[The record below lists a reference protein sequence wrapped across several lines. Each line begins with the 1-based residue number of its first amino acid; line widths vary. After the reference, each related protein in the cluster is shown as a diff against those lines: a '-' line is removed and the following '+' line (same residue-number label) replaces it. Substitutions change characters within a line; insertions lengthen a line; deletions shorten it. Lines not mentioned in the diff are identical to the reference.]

1 MKILELQL
9 IAYGP
14 FSDAAIDL
22 SAGSEGL
29 HIVYGPNEAG
39 KSSALRALH
48 ALLYGVPER
57 SGDDFRH
64 PYAKMR
70 IGAAIQ
76 SSNGELLKLVRRKGR
91 SNTLR
96 ADDDQT
102 VLDESVLQRFISGVG
117 ADLFTTMFGI
127 GYDSLV
133 RGGREI
139 IRGGG
144 SVGQILFAAGSGI
157 ANLRE
162 VQAQLQAEADALF
175 KPSGQKPSINAA
187 ISRFNSKRKA
197 LRDAQLPGQQWQRH
211 DRALREATA
220 RKQSLEQALAGEQ
233 RDVHRLKRIREALP
247 IIAQRTELMHELQD
261 YASAALLPEHFGE
274 KRREL
279 ITNLQIAENDRT
291 KALDAIETIEKA
303 AGELQVSEITLENA
317 GLIEELYQELGSQN
331 KAAKDRVRLETRR
344 SVLRGEAADIL
355 RSLRDDLTLEEAG
368 KLRIKKTETVR
379 INELGTRYE
388 RIVTRIESNRQQI
401 PQLAH
406 DLENLKKELKDLKE
420 PKPVDALKDAMAQ
433 AEEFGALEK
442 HCRAEQ
448 REVQR
453 ALKNLEVTLGQ
464 QTLWPGTVAA
474 LESLPVPLAETID
487 VFEDRVDAAERR
499 VADLKAEIARV
510 EGERREVDRQLEAL
524 QIEHAVPTEQDLL
537 AARHLRDDGWQLV
550 RSRLADAPASEEAVN
565 DFVRN
570 FPASENL
577 AAAFG
582 SSVKRADEVADRLR
596 READRVAAKAKLL
609 TDRDVRTKQQAQ
621 LETDLAAAEK
631 RFAETLQE
639 WIRLWE
645 PVDIVP
651 RTPREMR
658 VWAQNHR
665 SLTAKAAEIRERK
678 AKAEDLRN
686 NIDAQR
692 RSLDQCLLTL
702 SGFPAGEI
710 ETLSDLIKRSRK
722 VVESQEHLGRKRE
735 QLLAAIAQREN
746 ELTTAQTRV
755 TDSEKDLSQ
764 WQSRWAQ
771 AVSPLGLDAN
781 AFPAQANVVVEEL
794 KTLFDKLNEAAI
806 LQKRMAGIDRDAD
819 AFASNVLALVKA
831 AAVDLAGMPADQA
844 AVELNRRLNRIR
856 TAASKKKTLDKQVK
870 TEKKRK
876 KKAVGTLTDIQ
887 SQLDSM
893 CREAG
898 CDNHQELAEAERRS
912 EQRRRIES
920 ELAGLD
926 DHLRKLSAGATVD
939 EFIKDALKEDPDAI
953 NAQLQRL
960 EESIRDLTREKS
972 DLDQTIGSERTELGK
987 MDGSAQAAELAEDTQ
1002 MLLGRI
1008 ESDVEKYAGLK
1019 LATAV
1024 LNLAMERYRAK
1035 NQGPIL
1041 ARADLL
1047 FSQLTQESFAGLRLE
1062 FDDHGQPVLVGVRPG
1077 GKEIVTV
1084 DGMSDGTADQLYL
1097 ALRLAGV
1104 AEYLAQNEPMPFIVD
1119 DILIKFDDGRAV
1131 AALKALAD
1139 LSKTTQVI
1147 FFTHHRHL
1155 VELAEEHLGSSL
1167 LINHKLA

>member
-22 SAGSEGL
+22 NAGSEGL

-76 SSNGELLKLVRRKGR
+76 SSSGELLKFVRRKGR

-96 ADDDQT
+96 AEDDQT
-102 VLDESVLQRFISGVG
+102 VMDESVLRRFLNGVG
-117 ADLFTTMFGI
+117 AELFATMFGI

-139 IRGGG
+139 ISGGG

-162 VQAQLQAEADALF
+162 VQAQLKAEADALF
-175 KPSGQKPSINAA
+175 RPSGQKPSINAA

-197 LRDAQLPGQQWQRH
+197 LRDAQLPGRQWQRH
-211 DRALREATA
+211 DRAFREATA
-220 RKQSLEQALAGEQ
+220 RKQRLEQKLAGEQ
-233 RDVHRLKRIREALP
+233 RAVHRLKRIREALP
-247 IIAQRTELMHELQD
+247 IIARRTELMHELQD
-261 YASAALLPEHFGE
+261 YASAVLLPEHFGE

-279 ITNLQIAENDRT
+279 ITKLQIAENDRT

-317 GLIEELYQELGSQN
+317 GLIEEFYQELGSQN

-344 SVLRGEAADIL
+344 SVLRSEAADIL

-401 PQLAH
+401 PQFAH
-406 DLENLKKELKDLKE
+406 ELENLKKELKELQE
-420 PKPVDALKDAMAQ
+420 PKPVDALKNAMVQ

-464 QTLWPGTVAA
+464 QTLWQGTVAA
-474 LESLPVPLAETID
+474 LESLPVPLPETID
-487 VFEDRVDAAERR
+487 DFEDRVDAAERR

-510 EGERREVDRQLEAL
+510 EGERQEVDRQLEAL
-524 QIEHAVPTEQDLL
+524 QIAHAVPTEQDLL
-537 AARHLRDDGWQLV
+537 AARRLRDDGWQLV
-550 RSRLADAPASEEAVN
+550 WSRLADAPAFEEAVN
-565 DFVRN
+565 EFVRN

-582 SSVKRADEVADRLR
+582 SSVQRADEVADRLR

-609 TDRDVRTKQQAQ
+609 TDRDMRTNQQAQ
-621 LETDLAAAEK
+621 LATDLAAAEK
-631 RFAETLQE
+631 RCAETRQG

-645 PVDIVP
+645 PVGIAP
-651 RTPREMR
+651 RTPKEMR

-665 SLTAKAAEIRERK
+665 SLAAKAAEIRERK

-686 NIDAQR
+686 GIDAQR
-692 RSLDQCLLTL
+692 RGLDQCLLTIC
-702 SGFPAGEI
+702 GFAAGEN
-710 ETLSDLIKRSRK
+710 ETLSDLIKRSGK
-722 VVESQEHLGRKRE
+722 FIESQEHLGRKRQ

-746 ELTTAQTRV
+746 ELAAAQTRV
-755 TDSEKDLSQ
+755 KNSEMELSQ
-764 WQSRWAQ
+764 WQSRWEQ
-771 AVSPLGLDAN
+771 AVRPLGLGADAV
-781 AFPAQANVVVEEL
+781 PVQANVVVEEL

-806 LQKRMAGIDRDAD
+806 LQKRIAGIDRDAD
-819 AFASNVLALVKA
+819 AFAGNVLALIEA
-831 AAVDLAGMPADQA
+831 AAADLAGMPAEQA
-844 AVELNRRLNRIR
+844 AVELNRRLNQTR
-856 TAASKKKTLDKQVK
+856 TAASKKHTFDRQLKA
-870 TEKKRK
+870 EKKRE
-876 KKAVGTLTDIQ
+876 KKAADTLTDIQ

-893 CREAG
+893 CRDAG

-912 EQRRRIES
+912 ERRRRIES

-926 DHLRKLSAGATVD
+926 DRLRESSAGATVD
-939 EFIKDALKEDPDAI
+939 EFIKDALLEDPDGI
-953 NAQLQRL
+953 NTQIRVLEDSIAAQTL
-960 EESIRDLTREKS
+960 EKS
-972 DLDQTIGSERTELGK
+972 ELDQTIGSERTELGK
-987 MDGSAQAAELAEDTQ
+987 MDGSARAAELAEETQ

-1019 LATAV
+1019 LATTV
-1024 LNLAMERYRAK
+1024 LNLAVERYRAK
-1035 NQGPIL
+1035 NQGPVL
-1041 ARADLL
+1041 KHADLL
-1047 FSQLTQESFAGLRLE
+1047 FSQLTQQSFAGLRLE

-1104 AEYLAQNEPMPFIVD
+1104 AEYLARNEAMPFIVD

-1131 AALKALAD
+1131 AALKVLAE
-1139 LSKTTQVI
+1139 LSKKTQVI

-1155 VELAEEHLGSSL
+1155 VELAGENLDSSL
-1167 LINHKLA
+1167 LINHTLA

>member
-1 MKILELQL
+1 MKILELNL

-57 SGDDFRH
+57 SADDFRH

-76 SSNGELLKLVRRKGR
+76 NSSGELLKFVRRKGR

-102 VLDESVLQRFISGVG
+102 VLDESVLQRFLSGVG
-117 ADLFTTMFGI
+117 ADLFATMFGI

-139 IRGGG
+139 ISGGG

-162 VQAQLQAEADALF
+162 VQEQLQAEADALF
-175 KPSGQKPSINAA
+175 KSSGQKPSINAA
-187 ISRFNSKRKA
+187 ISQFNSKRKD
-197 LRDAQLPGQQWQRH
+197 LRNAQLPGQQWQRH
-211 DRALREATA
+211 DRSLRKASA
-220 RKQSLEQALAGEQ
+220 RKQSVEQMLAGEQ
-233 RDVHRLKRIREALP
+233 RDLHRLERIRDALP
-247 IIAQRTELMHELQD
+247 IIARRTELMHELQD

-279 ITNLQIAENDRT
+279 YTNLQIAENDRT

-303 AGELQVSEITLENA
+303 AGELRVSESILENA
-317 GLIEELYQELGSQN
+317 ELIEELYRELGSQN
-331 KAAKDRVRLETRR
+331 KAAKDKVRLETRR
-344 SVLRGEAADIL
+344 SVLRGEATDIL
-355 RSLRDDLTLEEAG
+355 RSLGDDLTLEEVG

-406 DLENLKKELKDLKE
+406 DLENLKKGLKDLKE

-448 REVQR
+448 QGVQR
-453 ALKNLEVTLGQ
+453 ALKNLEVTLGK
-464 QTLWPGTVAA
+464 QTLWQGTAAA

-499 VADLKAEIARV
+499 VADLETEIGRIDS
-510 EGERREVDRQLEAL
+510 ERQEVDRQLEAL
-524 QIEHAVPTEQDLL
+524 QIEHAVPTEKDLL
-537 AARHLRDDGWQLV
+537 EARHLRDEGWKLV
-550 RSRLADAPASEEAVN
+550 RSQLANAPASEEAVN

-577 AAAFG
+577 AAAFE
-582 SSVKRADEVADRLR
+582 SSLQQADELADRLW

-609 TDRDVRTKQQAQ
+609 ADRDARTKHLVQ
-621 LETDLAAAEK
+621 LKTDLAAAEK
-631 RFAETLQE
+631 RFAEIRQE
-639 WIRLWE
+639 WTRLWE
-645 PVDIVP
+645 PSGIVP

-665 SLTAKAAEIRERK
+665 SLAAKAAEVRERK
-678 AKAEDLRN
+678 AKAEDLQN
-686 NIDAQR
+686 GIDAQR
-692 RSLDQCLLTL
+692 RALDQCLLAISGL
-702 SGFPAGEI
+702 STGEN
-710 ETLSDLIKRSRK
+710 ETLSDLIKRGRK
-722 VVESQEHLGRKRE
+722 VVEGQEHLGRKKE

-755 TDSEKDLSQ
+755 ADSERELSE
-764 WQSRWAQ
+764 WQSRWVQ
-771 AVSPLGLDAN
+771 AVRPLGLGAD
-781 AFPAQANVVVEEL
+781 AFPAQANAVVEEL
-794 KTLFDKLNEAAI
+794 KTLFDKLNEADI
-806 LQKRMAGIDRDAD
+806 LQKRIAGIDRDAD
-819 AFASNVLALVKA
+819 AFASNILALVEA
-831 AAVDLAGMPADQA
+831 AAADLAGMPADQA
-844 AVELNRRLNRIR
+844 AVELNRRLNQTR
-856 TAASKKKTLDKQVK
+856 TAASKEKTLDKQLK
-870 TEKKRK
+870 TEKKRE
-876 KKAVGTLTDIQ
+876 KKAVGTLTDIR

-898 CDNHQELAEAERRS
+898 CDSHQELAEAERRS

-920 ELAGLD
+920 ELTGLD
-926 DHLRKLSAGATVD
+926 DRLRKLSAGATVD
-939 EFIKDALKEDPDAI
+939 EFIKDALAVDPDAI
-953 NAQLQRL
+953 DAQIQQLN
-960 EESIRDLTREKS
+960 ESIAALTGEKS

-987 MDGSAQAAELAEDTQ
+987 MDGSARAAELAEETQ

-1008 ESDVEKYAGLK
+1008 ENDVEKYAGLK

-1041 ARADLL
+1041 ARADVL

-1077 GKEIVTV
+1077 RKEIVTV
-1084 DGMSDGTADQLYL
+1084 EGMSDGTADQLYL

-1155 VELAEEHLGSSL
+1155 VELAAENLDSSL
-1167 LINHKLA
+1167 LMNHTLS